1 MSLNVLIVDNNDL
14 FLGVVRKLLARF
26 LDVVVVGE
34 ASDGEEA
41 LRKAEAYHPDLIL
54 LDIAMP
60 KKTGLE
66 VALEINQWATAPA
79 ILFVTMHE
87 VAAYGD
93 IARTHGALGVIAKAD
108 LVNHLL
114 PSIRNLVEQK
124 KALKFNGK
132 FVLPEQIFHRVSS

>member
-1 MSLNVLIVDNNDL
+1 MSLKVLIVDNNDL

-26 LDVVVVGE
+26 TEVIVIGE

-41 LRKAEAYHPDLIL
+41 LIKAKALKPDLIL

-60 KKTGLE
+60 KMTGLQ
-66 VALEINQWATAPA
+66 VALELKKWAQAPA

-87 VAAYGD
+87 VAVYGG
-93 IARTHGALGVIAKAD
+93 IAQSHGALGVIAKAD

-114 PSIRNLVEQK
+114 LWMQSLIDQK
-124 KALKFNGK
+124 KAMEFEGT
-132 FVLPEQIFHRVSS
+132 FVAPEEKS

>member
-1 MSLNVLIVDNNDL
+1 MSLKVLIVDNNDL

-26 LDVVVVGE
+26 SELVVIGE

-41 LRKAEAYHPDLIL
+41 ILKAKALSPDLIL

-60 KKTGLE
+60 KMTGLE
-66 VALEINQWATAPA
+66 VALELKKWAHAPA

-87 VAAYGD
+87 VAVYSD
-93 IARTHGALGVIAKAD
+93 IAKSHGALGVIAKAD

-114 PSIRNLVEQK
+114 TWMKSLIDQK
-124 KALKFNGK
+124 KAAEFKGT
-132 FVLPEQIFHRVSS
+132 FVAPEEMS

>member
-26 LDVVVVGE
+26 SEVVVIGE

-41 LRKAEAYHPDLIL
+41 LIKAKALKPDLIL
-54 LDIAMP
+54 LDVAMP
-60 KKTGLE
+60 KMTGLQ
-66 VALEINQWATAPA
+66 VALELKKWAQAPA

-87 VAAYGD
+87 VAVYGG
-93 IARTHGALGVIAKAD
+93 IAKSHGALGVIAKAD

-114 PSIRNLVEQK
+114 SWIQSLIDQK
-124 KALKFNGK
+124 KAMEFKGT
-132 FVLPEQIFHRVSS
+132 FVAPEEMA

>member
-26 LDVVVVGE
+26 PDVVVVGE

-41 LRKAEAYHPDLIL
+41 LRKENALHPDLIL

-66 VALEINQWATAPA
+66 VALEISKWTRGPA

-93 IARTHGALGVIAKAD
+93 IAKSHGALGVVAKAD
-108 LVNHLL
+108 LVSHLL
-114 PSIRNLVEQK
+114 PWIQDLVDQK
-124 KALKFNGK
+124 KAMKFDGN
-132 FVLPEQIFHRVSS
+132 FVPPEQVSNRISS

>member
-1 MSLNVLIVDNNDL
+1 MSLKVLIVDNNDL

-26 LDVVVVGE
+26 NEVFVIGE

-41 LRKAEAYHPDLIL
+41 LIKAEALKPDVIL

-66 VALEINQWATAPA
+66 VALELKKWVQAPA

-87 VAAYGD
+87 VAVYGD
-93 IARTHGALGVIAKAD
+93 IAKSHGALGVVAKAD

-114 PSIRNLVEQK
+114 PWIQNLVDQK
-124 KALKFNGK
+124 NAVKFDGK
-132 FVLPEQIFHRVSS
+132 FVTPDQVS